1 MQHKFI
7 CMNFTREKY
16 IGFIVKYTEVW
27 HFGFIIQEDLLR
39 IDLVLVFKTSKYFVI
54 S

>member
-1 MQHKFI
+1 MK
-7 CMNFTREKY
+7 FTREKY
-16 IGFIVKYTEVW
+16 IGSTAKDTEVW

-39 IDLVLVFKTSKYFVI
+39 IDLVLVFKTSKYSII